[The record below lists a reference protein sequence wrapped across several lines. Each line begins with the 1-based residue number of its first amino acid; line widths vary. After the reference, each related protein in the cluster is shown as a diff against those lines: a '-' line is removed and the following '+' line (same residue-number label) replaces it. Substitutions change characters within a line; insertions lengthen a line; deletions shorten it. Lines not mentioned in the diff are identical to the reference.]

1 MSTPVPTHTIL
12 AAIQNE
18 LRARKDKRNEFG
30 GYNYRNKES
39 IFEAVKPLLAK
50 YDAYITIV
58 DDMVTIGNRYY
69 IKATATLTTPTG
81 SVSAASFAREADNK
95 KGMDEAQITGASSS
109 YAGKYALCNL
119 LAIDDSSV
127 DPDANNDHGKR
138 LPTLDE
144 VAEILAA
151 SNPEELR
158 AIYTA
163 LTKRNVAK
171 GYLTDL
177 CKERKEA
184 LASLASEEK
193 SDTLA

>member
-58 DDMVTIGNRYY
+58 DDMVTIGSRYY

-184 LASLASEEK
+184 LAALASAEQT
-193 SDTLA
+193 DTLV

>member
-1 MSTPVPTHTIL
+1 MSTTVPTHTIL
-12 AAIQNE
+12 AAIQAD
-18 LRARKDKRNEFG
+18 LRARKDKTNTFG

-50 YDAYITIV
+50 YDSVITIAE
-58 DDMVTIGNRYY
+58 DMVNVGDRYY
-69 IKATATLTTPTG
+69 IKATATLTTPSGT
-81 SVSAASFAREADNK
+81 ATASSYAREAKDK
-95 KGMDEAQITGASSS
+95 KGMDEAQITGAASS

-138 LPTLDE
+138 LPSLE
-144 VAEILAA
+144 ELAEILAA
-151 SNPEELR
+151 SNPDALR
-158 AIYTA
+158 AIFTS

-177 CKERKEA
+177 CKQRKAQLEDA
-184 LASLASEEK
+184 AATEHT
-193 SDTLA
+193 DTL

>member
-193 SDTLA
+193 SDTLV

>member
-58 DDMVTIGNRYY
+58 DDMVTIGSRYY

-184 LASLASEEK
+184 LTALASEEK